1 MQVPILNGIYTDE
14 SSDFRTSYPKNLVP
28 VPKDTGISHGYLRP
42 ADGIKPFGAGPG
54 EDRGGINW
62 NGSCYRVM
70 GTSLIKVLEAGD
82 HIVLGDV
89 GGSGHVILDYG
100 PDYLGILS
108 SNNLYLYNESTGSFA
123 QITDSD
129 LGKVIDFI
137 WIDGYYMATDGL
149 NIIVTE
155 LANPFSVDSLKY
167 GSSEADPDPIKA
179 LLKVRNEAYAL
190 NRNTIE
196 VFDNIGGN
204 GFPFQRI
211 EGAQIEKGT
220 IGTNA
225 CCVFTERI
233 AFVGSGFNEA
243 PSIYLGFSGQTVP
256 IATREIDIILKSYT
270 TEQLSEV
277 VCEARVNEGHN
288 HLWVR
293 LPDQTL
299 VYDATASVV
308 QGEPVWFV
316 LTSSITGLG
325 QYRAKNLVWCYDKW
339 LVGDTKSSNIGYLV
353 SDISDQYGEEVGWE
367 FGTMITY
374 NSGNGAIFNELELVC
389 LSGRVKLGVEP
400 TIYTQYSLDGETW
413 SMPKGRTAGKQGQRN
428 KRIAWL
434 SQGKM
439 RNWRIQRFKGT
450 SEAHLTIARL
460 EVKIESLNA

>member
-1 MQVPILNGIYTDE
+1 
-14 SSDFRTSYPKNLVP
+14 
-28 VPKDTGISHGYLRP
+28 
-42 ADGIKPFGAGPG
+42 
-54 EDRGGINW
+54 
-62 NGSCYRVM
+62 M
-70 GTSLIKVLEAGD
+70 GTSLIKVLEAGN

-413 SMPKGRTAGKQGQRN
+413 SMPK
-428 KRIAWL
+428 
-434 SQGKM
+434 
-439 RNWRIQRFKGT
+439 
-450 SEAHLTIARL
+450 
-460 EVKIESLNA
+460 VKETNELLG